1 MAIFNSFLYVYQ
13 RVSFTCHRGLIF
25 PFGLDSQLPNT
36 ELSLVCHDTMS
47 LGEHHKVADNMFLT
61 MNNGDL
67 TWEFGEIHGIN
78 HGFSLGFTGFH
89 GVLWEQHGDL
99 TVTNVGIMGI

>member
-1 MAIFNSFLYVYQ
+1 
-13 RVSFTCHRGLIF
+13 
-25 PFGLDSQLPNT
+25 
-36 ELSLVCHDTMS
+36 
-47 LGEHHKVADNMFLT
+47 

>member
-1 MAIFNSFLYVYQ
+1 
-13 RVSFTCHRGLIF
+13 
-25 PFGLDSQLPNT
+25 
-36 ELSLVCHDTMS
+36 
-47 LGEHHKVADNMFLT
+47 

-78 HGFSLGFTGFH
+78 HGFSLGFTGFR

-99 TVTNVGIMGI
+99 TVTNVGIMVYKAKFDLCFLSSHQWQLIYPRSPNGGFVAGKIVKQNEGFVRQQTWLGSSHEK